1 MDAAR
6 SVQPVVAVEDPGG
19 NICDTLDNIVVQV
32 KIKENTGNATL
43 LGNQTALT
51 VLGIAEF
58 VDLELNF
65 RGEDYVLEYNTTAG
79 PMKVR
84 EVVDVA
90 YSTEFMVRV
99 CSWWCHRFASCC
111 ASLLD
116 KAMTF
121 WRRRWTPRMPFQ
133 MMNLGKLWMC
143 STTSLLLA
151 AAPMTDLSGKCRRSQ
166 LPVRSRML
174 QRFRLR

>member
-116 KAMTF
+116 KAMT
-121 WRRRWTPRMPFQ
+121 
-133 MMNLGKLWMC
+133 
-143 STTSLLLA
+143 LLA
-151 AAPMTDLSGKCRRSQ
+151 PQVDPTDAFPNDEFGKAVDMFDDVIVVGSSSDDRLVREVQKVSTSGT
-166 LPVRSRML
+166 
-174 QRFRLR
+174 